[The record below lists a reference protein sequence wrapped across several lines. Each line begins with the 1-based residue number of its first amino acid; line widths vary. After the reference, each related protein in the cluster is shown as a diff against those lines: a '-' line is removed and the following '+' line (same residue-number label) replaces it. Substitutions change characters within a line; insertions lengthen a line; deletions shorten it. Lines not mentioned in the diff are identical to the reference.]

1 MEYTNSQ
8 ILALIREYIHSDRD
22 RRVLCDRLI
31 NGITMEKL
39 SEKHELSVSQVKRI
53 VRRNMEILMKHIPK

>member
-8 ILALIREYIHSDRD
+8 ILALIREHIHSDRD
-22 RRVLCDRLI
+22 RRIMLDRLI
-31 NGITMEKL
+31 NGITMDTL

-53 VRRNMEILMKHIPK
+53 VRKNMEILMKHVPK